1 MSTESNQHTAE
12 VENESHI
19 HPANRTSHHT
29 RKLDE
34 ENSSPNA
41 ALASPIHTGRQQPA
55 SATGGAPRDWRFWA
69 ILSALCITSL
79 LTAIESTVTSTA
91 LPTIVRDLGSQEQYV
106 WFANALFLTR

>member
-1 MSTESNQHTAE
+1 MGSVSNHDAADVELESQ
-12 VENESHI
+12 I
-19 HPANRTSHHT
+19 HPNNSTSPHV
-29 RKLDE
+29 RKSDE
-34 ENSSPNA
+34 ESSPVPVSA
-41 ALASPIHTGRQQPA
+41 PQSHTA